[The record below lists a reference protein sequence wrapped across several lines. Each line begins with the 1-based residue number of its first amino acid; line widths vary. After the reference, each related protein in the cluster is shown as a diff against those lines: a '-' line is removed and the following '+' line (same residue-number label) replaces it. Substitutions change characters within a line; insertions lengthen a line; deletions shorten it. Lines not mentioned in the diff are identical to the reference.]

1 MKIGL
6 SHAHN
11 KIFLISTQNVRV
23 CHEDCITVRFNIG
36 VAKILYNVYKLEYG
50 AVVWNPYEEKYALMI
65 AILQSIFLDR
75 SIKNGGDTILI
86 YTHLYSS
93 RVW

>member
-1 MKIGL
+1 MQKNSKI
-6 SHAHN
+6 
-11 KIFLISTQNVRV
+11 
-23 CHEDCITVRFNIG
+23 